1 MCERTRTSCTVT
13 VQCVIVTVQCVTV
26 QCVIVTIQCV
36 TVACVPVSDLYVC
49 EDKLHCDSS
58 VCHCDSL
65 CVIVQCVPVSD
76 LYVCEDEDK
85 LHCEEVADSKLCSRD
100 DDYARHCPR
109 SCGMCGR
116 SCLSFT
122 D

>member
-1 MCERTRTSCTVT
+1 M
-13 VQCVIVTVQCVTV
+13 TVQCVTV
-26 QCVIVTIQCV
+26 QYVTVQCIIVTVQCVSVQCV
-36 TVACVPVSDLYVC
+36 TVTVRCVTV
-49 EDKLHCDSS
+49 E
-58 VCHCDSL
+58 
-65 CVIVQCVPVSD
+65 CVPVSD

-85 LHCEEVADSKLCSRD
+85 LHCEEVAESKLCSRD

>member
-1 MCERTRTSCTVT
+1 MCHCDSL
-13 VQCVIVTVQCVTV
+13 CVIVQ
-26 QCVIVTIQCV
+26 
-36 TVACVPVSDLYVC
+36 CVPVSDLYVC